1 MSQPDDFDVDLGAYF
16 HAVARLWWL
25 VVLLAVVGAI
35 AGYGIAKV
43 ATRTYSATATVYLG
57 QPTDANGNAVNSVPS
72 NPRAAEQIAS
82 GSAVLSQVVSQL
94 HGEIKLGALRRG
106 LTVTVP
112 ASAIKSTTTPSNIV
126 SVIVVSRSRKKAADA
141 ANAVAQLLVSRL
153 GAYPDAKIA
162 LFEQQITATQAQLA
176 ATNAR
181 LAAAQRQ
188 LAASG
193 GGAAAATYLAIVQSA
208 STEQQALQTTL
219 QADKLSLL
227 VARNVESPSVVS
239 AAVASGSSKNA
250 PPTKTSAAGGFVAG
264 IVVALVIA
272 AFTMRRRPRPEPA
285 AA

>member
-16 HAVARLWWL
+16 QAVARLWWL
-25 VVLLAVVGAI
+25 VVLLAVVGAL

-82 GSAVLSQVVSQL
+82 GSAVLSQVVAQL

-162 LFEQQITATQAQLA
+162 LFEQQIAATQAQLA
-176 ATNAR
+176 ATSAR

-193 GGAAAATYLAIVQSA
+193 GGAAAPRIW
-208 STEQQALQTTL
+208 
-219 QADKLSLL
+219 
-227 VARNVESPSVVS
+227 PS
-239 AAVASGSSKNA
+239 SS
-250 PPTKTSAAGGFVAG
+250 
-264 IVVALVIA
+264 
-272 AFTMRRRPRPEPA
+272 RPRPSSRPCRRRCRPTSCRCSWRATSSRPPWSAPPSPRVPPRTRRPPGPARPA
-285 AA
+285 ALWPASWWRSS